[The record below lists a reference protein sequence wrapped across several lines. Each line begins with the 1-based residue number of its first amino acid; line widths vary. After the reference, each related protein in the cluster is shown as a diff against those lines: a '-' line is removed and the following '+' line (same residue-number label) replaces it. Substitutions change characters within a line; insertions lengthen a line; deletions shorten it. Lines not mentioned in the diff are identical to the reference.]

1 MAQLKPN
8 LDVRPHA
15 PTGYCYKRHEEQFN
29 DVQHIM
35 SSIANVCLMAR
46 ANLEDQAEVYRLWRY
61 VNAMHCTA
69 YCGLTDHLT
78 EANFFNPLSKK
89 HGLLGSAKI
98 REVESAAV
106 RNIGIDD
113 HGVRACSMFEV
124 RWPLWESTPLLFVAR
139 STHSAPPKFALHHAQ
154 LAHERPGSPGLLNG
168 RSLVSQVWAMEVIRA
183 ESNRCKVP
191 APIQAKLQDGVTEIG
206 LTIQKLFA
214 TRYQV
219 INNAELLH
227 DNLWHNHPQRRWS
240 IYSPSRHQVLPFIYT
255 HLVSALSTFY
265 LMVTAFLIGLHFEP
279 GEPAVFFICLSLIGL
294 FVAILSTFGLLEVGS
309 TILDPFGED
318 PEDFALMHFVEYAMG
333 VSREAIDIQS
343 CSIRGA
349 HAEFYS
355 PGEIAAAFKIFKSL
369 VRRFRWRQI
378 IVAARK
384 ARSLSSLPLGQT
396 CQQMLPLSQPRNPP
410 RPRQKPRSVRRDDA
424 GRRCA
429 AYGVVATQSAPNLS
443 C

>member
-1 MAQLKPN
+1 
-8 LDVRPHA
+8 
-15 PTGYCYKRHEEQFN
+15 
-29 DVQHIM
+29 M

-154 LAHERPGSPGLLNG
+154 LAHERPGISPGLLNG

-240 IYSPSRHQVLPFIYT
+240 VYSPSRHQVLPFIYT

-265 LMVTAFLIGLHFEP
+265 LMVTAFLIGLYFNLASP
-279 GEPAVFFICLSLIGL
+279 PCFLYACLSLGS
-294 FVAILSTFGLLEVGS
+294 LS
-309 TILDPFGED
+309 
-318 PEDFALMHFVEYAMG
+318 
-333 VSREAIDIQS
+333 QS
-343 CSIRGA
+343 YR
-349 HAEFYS
+349 H
-355 PGEIAAAFKIFKSL
+355 L
-369 VRRFRWRQI
+369 VYW
-378 IVAARK
+378 K
-384 ARSLSSLPLGQT
+384 WEARSSTRSAKT
-396 CQQMLPLSQPRNPP
+396 PRIL
-410 RPRQKPRSVRRDDA
+410 R
-424 GRRCA
+424 
-429 AYGVVATQSAPNLS
+429 
-443 C
+443 

>member
-124 RWPLWESTPLLFVAR
+124 
-139 STHSAPPKFALHHAQ
+139 
-154 LAHERPGSPGLLNG
+154 
-168 RSLVSQVWAMEVIRA
+168 WAMEVIRA

-219 INNAELLH
+219 LSATPSSCMTTFGIITQNA
-227 DNLWHNHPQRRWS
+227 
-240 IYSPSRHQVLPFIYT
+240 VL
-255 HLVSALSTFY
+255 
-265 LMVTAFLIGLHFEP
+265 
-279 GEPAVFFICLSLIGL
+279 GL
-294 FVAILSTFGLLEVGS
+294 FTPPHVT
-309 TILDPFGED
+309 
-318 PEDFALMHFVEYAMG
+318 
-333 VSREAIDIQS
+333 R
-343 CSIRGA
+343 C
-349 HAEFYS
+349 
-355 PGEIAAAFKIFKSL
+355 
-369 VRRFRWRQI
+369 
-378 IVAARK
+378 
-384 ARSLSSLPLGQT
+384 SLSSTPI
-396 CQQMLPLSQPRNPP
+396 SSRRSPP
-410 RPRQKPRSVRRDDA
+410 S
-424 GRRCA
+424 
-429 AYGVVATQSAPNLS
+429 TSW
-443 C
+443 